1 MRKRIAVIL
10 MALAFI
16 LPLSFVFSAC
26 GKEDAKVKS
35 FSVELVNSSYTM
47 TENTIT
53 IPYGGKV
60 SLGENN
66 FKVTATLEDDKTAVI
81 SAKTAEKAGY
91 EIASTIPDDAKT
103 PIGEYTLTFSHAD
116 TEHKVVITIK
126 VVKGNVDMS
135 GVAWNYTSPYT
146 YNKQDRTVSI
156 TGLPAG
162 VSVSYSGERTKK
174 YVGEYTVTASFT
186 HEDAENYNPIQDM
199 VLTWRINKANIV
211 ISNLT
216 LAEYTYAG
224 TEKEA
229 VITSQLPNDVTAT
242 ITGEKEGVSAGGYDV
257 TINFTYTGTD
267 SANYNPISPVTK
279 TWRINKAPLTVTA
292 KDQAL
297 TYGENVQ
304 ATAGLEDVAITGF
317 VNGETTSVLGG
328 TLDLDYDDYE
338 TIKNAG
344 NYDITPSGLTAAN
357 YEINYVKGELA
368 VAKKALTITAD
379 DKSITYGGAF
389 NLKDVTPAGFVYD
402 DDLTDLGGTLVFNNG
417 GYNVGSSVGTYTL
430 TPSGLTSSNYEI
442 SFVEGT
448 LTVGK
453 KDLTLKPI
461 DVHISY
467 LENATDN
474 GVTPTG
480 LIAGDTVAMLG
491 TVNFDFGGYTS
502 GSPVGEY
509 KITITEI
516 IPTQNSKMGNYNINI
531 EEKGTLYVSKI
542 DVPVNVSGIALLNPS
557 TTYDGTNKNA
567 LISVDP
573 STIPTDIT
581 VESVEVSDKTPI
593 NADTY
598 TIVIAL
604 KYVDQTNYNTM
615 DDITRTFTIEKA
627 TVEGF
632 DDVGLKADSFIYN
645 GTDKT
650 ITEAMLENIPVGA
663 DFDSFV
669 SGETGKNVDTYTVR
683 VKLVCADTTNYENFG
698 EEIVELTWEITPV
711 TLTLTA
717 NNHTITYKDDPSNAG
732 YTLTGFV
739 NGETEATA
747 VDGEVKFSYTY
758 TKGDDANGEYYIIP
772 RFEGDLGNYQILE
785 ETTFKGTLTVN
796 PMVINVSTFEWVN
809 AGEHTYT
816 GDEIVIS
823 LDTKN
828 AEGVS
833 VGEVVITKG
842 GEPVTEIV
850 DAGTYT
856 VSVTISA
863 LNANYVLSIDAVEDA
878 TVIVNP
884 KPVDMTNVAW
894 TTELTKTYDGSV
906 FAPEIVGLPNEGI
919 TLTRNY
925 FIGSGMSALPI
936 EGGAPT
942 NAGEYSVNAE
952 ITALNGNYV
961 LVNYETPIGGV
972 EFVIEKAEIDITGID
987 WADSS
992 NAYENTGSAIKPVLN
1007 VTEIPNATI
1016 EYSYK
1021 HYEMI
1026 EDEYGEHE
1034 EWVDVE
1040 PIQNGTYDAVAVIIY
1055 DSNNYKIMKEGYEWS
1070 DTIILNYQIV
1080 TDIIE
1085 ASECD
1090 FAWNVETKKNYQ
1102 GESHEDHQALVVY
1115 EGNDISLGL
1124 TSSVDKLQIRYQLDG
1139 SIVDEVVVSDKG
1151 NYNVYATISLKE
1163 EFATDYY
1170 FEEYNFY
1177 LDLRVVVNPFESITI
1192 DGQTSDFINFSYL
1205 EMFEYGT
1212 IIEFI
1217 TREGYTAV
1225 DNEQHTISSI
1235 IVGEFDGG
1243 LRVYAGELEQGEVVF
1258 EKGGFPYFFLNNIN
1272 VNDKDYDKHEMH
1284 NISFMLDENQDSF
1297 AINFDQKYITKYGEK
1312 LKYYIEYNNTS
1323 GEGMSN
1329 SNGVISSRP
1338 FVVNN
1343 AKNVRSVSIDY
1354 QKDEQSSEQISYIY
1368 VQQFSVLKT
1377 ITYEYADFDIDTI
1390 LTGDA
1395 TKYNSIYLNN
1405 AILLSVTATIAEG
1418 YDNYTILYLNDEG
1431 EPIDYTNLNELTSV
1445 NIVVKNGD
1453 QVIEERRVNVS
1464 LSILSGEVGF
1474 SSGSSSSN
1482 QKYFV
1487 NSSSVSAHIDCENSK
1502 LVLSSLY
1509 NGVETLNLTNEITDA
1524 TYTLAVLYNGQT
1536 YSYSNTV
1543 KFIKSLTIEETV
1555 SEEAYQNGVYITN
1568 TNTRESYSVS
1578 SDRYMSM
1585 YDKYTAKNL
1594 REFKNEFAY
1603 LTYPAKAGL
1612 TITNK
1617 ELVNI
1622 DSIPYLRLTFSG
1634 EGLEVN
1640 TLLINIGVEGLY
1652 DSNTGAYFNISS
1664 GPNEPEL
1671 REPVNDI
1678 IEIDLSTERLHVML
1692 KNGYASAV
1700 LVDTSTTPATVLTQ
1714 TTGHGY
1720 FESSFSFVKLEAGDH
1735 YQLIVTATDGT
1746 TKEYIIKLTG
1756 EYIPV
1761 LEVTIGDT
1769 VLVQETDPD
1778 TNAPTDGSFEFLTLS
1793 ETEMEFRG
1801 AGGVDLLELVETDGD
1816 DRYLTISSLRS
1827 SMISGASIYNQDGD
1841 AILNLTNF
1849 KLKVL
1854 GDEGAEYVTFYAEAG
1869 PVTSTIVI
1877 YLSDELPLPEF
1888 LRLGYKGATYAQ
1900 YYSEESGPGKGDFK
1914 VSMDMATMTYH
1925 FYLYL
1930 PTLEGE
1936 DALLENITLDDFYCI
1951 YDVVWY
1957 DGIKGEA
1964 LTSYSLKLGLFAGET
1979 TPCITAM
1986 GQLEVEEGM
1995 TITIR
2000 VTLYFGEEPV
2010 VNYPAT
2016 ITVGEENSYD
2026 IQLNMMV
2033 GDFGDAEMGDNG
2045 LDLYIVADPTTITS
2059 ITITL
2064 NRPFDDY
2071 SYVVI
2076 ADGEAFQT
2084 AMQAIGSGVQ
2094 NADYLDTLISEGKA
2108 YRATEQNELTMTIP
2122 VTFIDGVA
2130 TIYVAAE
2137 GFAGY
2142 VPESDE
2148 IGMSFVPVL
2157 IYASPAEPIE

>member
-1 MRKRIAVIL
+1 MRRKIAVIL
-10 MALAFI
+10 MALALI

-35 FSVELVNSSYTM
+35 FSVELTNGAFTM

-60 SLGENN
+60 SLGADD

-116 TEHKVVITIK
+116 TETNVVITIK
-126 VVKGNVDMS
+126 VVKADVNMS
-135 GVAWNYTSPYT
+135 GVAWNYTGPYT
-146 YNKQDRTVSI
+146 YNAEDRTVSV

-162 VSVSYSGERTKK
+162 VSVSYSGDRTKK
-174 YVGEYTVTASFT
+174 NVGEYTVTASFT
-186 HEDAENYNPIQDM
+186 YIDTENYNPIPDK
-199 VLTWRINKANIV
+199 VLTWKINKADIV
-211 ISNLT
+211 VSDLT
-216 LAEYTYAG
+216 LASYTYDG
-224 TEKEA
+224 GEKDA
-229 VITSQLPNDVTAT
+229 AITSQLPEN
-242 ITGEKEGVSAGGYDV
+242 VSANIEGEDKGTVAGEYDV
-257 TINFTYTGTD
+257 TINFTYTGAD
-267 SANYNPISPVTK
+267 SANYNPISPVNK
-279 TWRINKAPLTVTA
+279 TWSINKKQLTVTA

-297 TYGENVQ
+297 TYGESVNGT
-304 ATAGLEDVAITGF
+304 ATFEDVTITGF

-344 NYDITPSGLTAAN
+344 DYDITPSGLTASN
-357 YEINYVKGELA
+357 YEISFVKGELS

-379 DKSITYGGAF
+379 NKTITYGDAF
-389 NLKDVTPAGFVYD
+389 NLKDVTPVGFVYD
-402 DDLTDLGGTLVFNNG
+402 DDIADLGGTLVFNNG
-417 GYNVGSSVGTYTL
+417 GYNVGSPVGEYTL
-430 TPSGLTSSNYEI
+430 TPSGLTSANYEI
-442 SFVEGT
+442 SFEPGT

-453 KDLTLKPI
+453 KALTLKPI

-467 LENATDN
+467 LEDATNN

-491 TVNFDFGGYTS
+491 TVNFDFDGYTA

-509 KITITEI
+509 EITITEI
-516 IPTQNSKMGNYNINI
+516 IPAQNTKMGNYDITF
-531 EEKGTLYVSKI
+531 EKGTLVVSKI
-542 DVPVNVSGIALLNPS
+542 DVPVDVSGIALLVSS
-557 TTYDGTNKNA
+557 TTYDGTNKSD
-567 LISVDP
+567 LIEVDP
-573 STIPTDIT
+573 STIPADIT
-581 VESVEVSDKTPI
+581 VENVEVRDKTPI

-598 TIVIAL
+598 TVVISL
-604 KYVDQTNYNTM
+604 RYVDETNYNPM
-615 DDITRTFTIEKA
+615 DDITREFVINKA
-627 TVEGF
+627 TVTGFEG
-632 DDVGLKADSFIYN
+632 VSLTENSFAYTGVN
-645 GTDKT
+645 KT
-650 ITEAMLENIPVGA
+650 ITEGMIQNIPTGA
-663 DFDSFV
+663 EFDSFV
-669 SGETGKNVDTYTVR
+669 SGETAKNVDDYTVR

-698 EEIVELTWEITPV
+698 ERVVDLSWEITPV

-717 NNHTITYKDDPSNAG
+717 HNHTITYKDDPSNAG

-739 NGETEATA
+739 TGETEATA
-747 VDGEVKFSYTY
+747 VDGEVEFSYTY
-758 TKGDDANGEYYIIP
+758 TKGDNANGEYYIIP

-796 PMVINVSTFEWVN
+796 PMVVNVETFEWVN

-816 GDEIVIS
+816 GDEIVVS

-856 VSVTISA
+856 ISVTISA
-863 LNANYVLSIDAVEDA
+863 LNANYTLSIDAVEDA

-894 TTELTKTYDGSV
+894 TTELTKTYDGSA
-906 FAPEIVGLPNEGI
+906 FAPEIVGLPTEGI
-919 TLTRNY
+919 TLTREY
-925 FIGSGMSALPI
+925 FTGSGMSAVPF
-936 EGGAPT
+936 EGGVPT

-992 NAYENTGSAIKPVLN
+992 NNYENTGSAIKPVLN
-1007 VTEIPNATI
+1007 VTEIDNATI

-1034 EWVDVE
+1034 EWVEVE
-1040 PIQNGTYDAVAVIIY
+1040 PIQNGTYDAVAVIKY
-1055 DSNNYKIMKEGYEWS
+1055 DSNNYKIMNEGYEWG
-1070 DTIILNYQIV
+1070 DTFMLNFQIV

-1090 FAWNVETKKNYQ
+1090 FAWNVETKKVYQ
-1102 GESHEDHQALVVY
+1102 DESREDHQVVLVY

-1124 TSSVDKLQIRYQLDG
+1124 TSSIDKLQIRYQLDG
-1139 SIVDEVVVSDKG
+1139 SIVDEVVVNDKG

-1192 DGQTSDFINFSYL
+1192 DGETSNFINFSYL

-1225 DNEQHTISSI
+1225 DDEQHVISSI

-1243 LRVYAGELEQGEVVF
+1243 LRVYAGELEQGEIVF
-1258 EKGGFPYFFLNNIN
+1258 EKGNFHYFFLDNIN
-1272 VNDKDYDKHEMH
+1272 VNGKDYDKHEMH

-1297 AINFDQKYITKYGEK
+1297 TINFDQKYITKYGEK
-1312 LKYYIEYNNTS
+1312 LTYCIEYNNTS

-1329 SNGVISSRP
+1329 SNGVISSVP

-1343 AKNVRSVSIDY
+1343 AKNVRSVTIHY
-1354 QKDEQSSEQISYIY
+1354 QKDEQSSEGISYIY
-1368 VQQFSVLKT
+1368 VQQFSILKT
-1377 ITYEYADFDIDTI
+1377 LTYEYADFDIDRI

-1395 TKYNSIYLNN
+1395 FGNDWIHLNN
-1405 AILLSVTATIAEG
+1405 AILISVSATIADG

-1445 NIVVKNGD
+1445 NIVIKNGD
-1453 QVIEERRVNVS
+1453 QVIEERRVHVS

-1482 QKYFV
+1482 QKCFV
-1487 NSSSVSAHIDCENSK
+1487 NSSSVSAHIDCENSN

-1509 NGVETLNLTNEITDA
+1509 NGFETLDLANEITDA
-1524 TYTLAVLYNGQT
+1524 TYTLAVIYNGQT

-1568 TNTRESYSVS
+1568 TNTSESYSVS
-1578 SDRYMSM
+1578 LGGYMSM

-1594 REFKNEFAY
+1594 REFKNEFVY

-1612 TITNK
+1612 SITNK
-1617 ELVNI
+1617 ELVSI
-1622 DSIPYLRLTFSG
+1622 DGVPYLRLTFSG

-1652 DSNTGAYFNISS
+1652 DSNTDAYFNIYS

-1671 REPVNDI
+1671 REPVNDT
-1678 IEIDLSTERLHVML
+1678 IEIDLSTERLHVRL
-1692 KNGYASAV
+1692 ENGYASAV

-1746 TKEYIIKLTG
+1746 VKKYIINLTG

-1769 VLVQETDPD
+1769 VLVQETDPE
-1778 TNAPTDGSFEFLTLS
+1778 TNMPDNGPFEFITIS
-1793 ETEMEFRG
+1793 ETEMQFVG
-1801 AGGVDLLELVETDGD
+1801 AGGADLLDLVETDGD

-1827 SMISGASIYNQDGD
+1827 SMISGASIYNQDDD
-1841 AILNLTNF
+1841 AIETLTNF

-1854 GDEGAEYVTFYAEAG
+1854 GGEGSEYVTFYALAG
-1869 PVTSTIVI
+1869 PVTSTIII
-1877 YLSDELPLPEF
+1877 YLADELPLPEV
-1888 LRLGYKGATYAQ
+1888 LRLGYKNETYAQ
-1900 YYSEESGPGKGDFK
+1900 YYTDDGPGEGDFK
-1914 VSMDMATMTYH
+1914 VAMDPTTMTYH
-1925 FYLYL
+1925 FYYYL
-1930 PTLEGE
+1930 PALEGE
-1936 DALLENITLDDFYCI
+1936 DALLENITLDDFYCM
-1951 YDVVWY
+1951 YEVVWY
-1957 DGIKGEA
+1957 DGIKGEQ
-1964 LTSYSLKLGLFAGET
+1964 LTSYSLKLGTFGTET

-1986 GQLEVEEGM
+1986 GQLEVEVGM

-2010 VNYPAT
+2010 VNYPAS
-2016 ITVGEENSYD
+2016 IKAGEMSYNF
-2026 IQLNMMV
+2026 QLLFPFTDCGN
-2033 GDFGDAEMGDNG
+2033 AETGDNG
-2045 LDLYIVADPTTITS
+2045 IELYVEADPTTLTH

-2064 NRPFDDY
+2064 AEEFDDY

-2130 TIYVAAE
+2130 TIFVAAE
-2137 GFAGY
+2137 GFVGY